1 MQNLVTTLERNQK
14 AMTRIKLVNIFIFSA
29 FLFIVSC
36 DRNKVFDSY
45 LEVDSQGWLACD
57 TIGFQFEIDT
67 QENILYNTLIGLRNN
82 NDYLYTNIFF
92 FVDVENPSGIHR
104 IDTLQYIL
112 AAPDGKWLGSGVGE
126 IKFNLLKFKENEI
139 LQSGFYKYKIVHGM
153 RDDVLIGIEDIGL
166 RIERS
171 N

>member
-1 MQNLVTTLERNQK
+1 MTT
-14 AMTRIKLVNIFIFSA
+14 IKLVKFCIFCA
-29 FLFIVSC
+29 CLFFVSC
-36 DRNKVFDSY
+36 DQSKVFDLY
-45 LEVDSQGWLACD
+45 LEVDSHGWKATD
-57 TIGFQFEIDT
+57 TIDFEFEIDS

-82 NDYLYTNIFF
+82 NNYSYANIFF
-92 FVDVENPSGIHR
+92 FVDVEYPNGLHR

-126 IKFNLLKFKENEI
+126 IKYNLLKFKENETM
-139 LQSGFYKYKIVHGM
+139 QSGLYKYKIVHGM